1 MNKRRAIRILGTML
15 AAVGA
20 LMLVWVVI
28 VWQWQDPF
36 TALYT
41 HWKQRQLSHSYNRR
55 FAAYR
60 ASPLVR
66 GEASVTARV
75 RTISREARH
84 YRLSSHRGQAIGR
97 IRVPRL
103 HVNMIL
109 VNGTDETSL
118 RKGPGR
124 DLRTYMPGEGQLIY
138 IAGHRTTY
146 LAPFA
151 HIDSMRRDD
160 LVTLEVPYATF
171 HYRVFRKRVVP
182 SHDLAVLHSHGRVVV
197 ALQACHPRFF
207 ATNRYIVWA
216 RLVRVDPRGAAG
228 FNPPAATLAAAPLAA
243 REG

>member
-1 MNKRRAIRILGTML
+1 
-15 AAVGA
+15 
-20 LMLVWVVI
+20 
-28 VWQWQDPF
+28 
-36 TALYT
+36 
-41 HWKQRQLSHSYNRR
+41 
-55 FAAYR
+55 
-60 ASPLVR
+60 
-66 GEASVTARV
+66 
-75 RTISREARH
+75 
-84 YRLSSHRGQAIGR
+84 
-97 IRVPRL
+97 
-103 HVNMIL
+103 MIL

-151 HIDSMRRDD
+151 HIDSMRRGD

-171 HYRVFRKRVVP
+171 RYRVFGKRVVG
-182 SHDLAVLHSHGRVVV
+182 SHDLAVLHSHGREVV

-216 RLVRVDPRGAAG
+216 QLVRIDPRGAAG
-228 FNPPAATLAAAPLAA
+228 FTPPAATLAAAPLAA